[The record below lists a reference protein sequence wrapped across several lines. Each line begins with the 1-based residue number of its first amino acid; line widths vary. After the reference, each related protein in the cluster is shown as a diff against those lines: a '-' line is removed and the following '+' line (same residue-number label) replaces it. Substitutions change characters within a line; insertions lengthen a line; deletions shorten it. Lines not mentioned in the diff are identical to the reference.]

1 MTTLKSYGI
10 IELKNRKKVKK
21 MNIKKWY
28 LENFNDDLGLKIN
41 ENANFNDIDYYEIRH
56 IYDYLGNDIDS
67 IIRERVF
74 EKLASLLN
82 ISYNEIYDIWLS

>member
-1 MTTLKSYGI
+1 
-10 IELKNRKKVKK
+10 

-28 LENFNDDLGLKIN
+28 LDTYKDDLGLEIN
-41 ENANFNDIDYYEIRH
+41 ENATFEEIDYYEIRN
-56 IYDYLGNDIDS
+56 IYEYLGNNVDT

-82 ISYNEIYDIWLS
+82 MTYQEIYDIWLS

>member
-1 MTTLKSYGI
+1 MKIKQNI
-10 IELKNRKKVKK
+10 IEKELRGKT

-28 LENFNDDLGLKIN
+28 LDTYNDDEGENIN
-41 ENANFNDIDYYEIRH
+41 ENATFEEMDYYEIRH
-56 IYDYLGNDIDS
+56 IYEYLGDGIDS

-82 ISYNEIYDIWLS
+82 MKYEEIYDIWLS

>member
-1 MTTLKSYGI
+1 MIKSYGI

-28 LENFNDDLGLKIN
+28 LENYKDDKLGLVIN
-41 ENANFNDIDYYEIRH
+41 EKADFTEIDYYEIKH

-74 EKLASLLN
+74 QKLAELLG
-82 ISYNEIYDIWLS
+82 ISYGEIYDIWLS

>member
-1 MTTLKSYGI
+1 
-10 IELKNRKKVKK
+10 

-28 LENFNDDLGLKIN
+28 LETFNDDEGLKIN

-56 IYDYLGNDIDS
+56 IYDYLNVEDS
-67 IIRERVF
+67 IVRERVF

-82 ISYNEIYDIWLS
+82 INYDEIYDIWVNQ

>member
-1 MTTLKSYGI
+1 
-10 IELKNRKKVKK
+10 
-21 MNIKKWY
+21 MNIRKWY
-28 LENFNDDLGLKIN
+28 LENYKDDKLGLMIN
-41 ENANFNDIDYYEIRH
+41 ENASFEEMDYYEIRH

-82 ISYNEIYDIWLS
+82 MPYEDIYNIWLNV